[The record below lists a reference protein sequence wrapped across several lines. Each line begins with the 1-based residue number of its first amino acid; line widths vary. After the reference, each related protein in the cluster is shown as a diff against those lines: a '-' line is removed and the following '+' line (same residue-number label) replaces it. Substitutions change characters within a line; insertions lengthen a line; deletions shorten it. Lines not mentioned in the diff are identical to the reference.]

1 MLKHISVATEERP
14 VTQCSKPMAAMD
26 AIQARR
32 SVRSYVLQ
40 RDRASVTKLLSAA
53 RATVRLGRDG

>member
-1 MLKHISVATEERP
+1 
-14 VTQCSKPMAAMD
+14 MD